1 MQHILESII
10 IALQALWANKLRS
23 SLTVLCVVISI
34 MSIIA
39 VVSIVDGMDSYVKE
53 KIANQGSNVFTV
65 QRLNFF
71 EIATDFDKFLQSLKN
86 PNITLEDLEH
96 LKSEVT
102 AGEFFDASVSRSLP
116 MNNGKHEVESIDI
129 RGRTETYPAI
139 GEFELASGRHLSR
152 LDVQQRRNVCVLGW
166 DVAQSLFPQQDPL
179 QQTVK
184 IANKHYT
191 VIGICEKKPSILG
204 SNQNQFAF
212 IPVSTFFKHFGSR
225 RQSVDI
231 QIRTVDMERFTLA
244 QEQARLAMRIRHKL
258 KPGDKDDFYVSTSEQ
273 LVSFWEA
280 IASVIF
286 GTLVGIVSITLVVGG
301 IIIMNVMLVAVTERT
316 REVGI
321 RKALGAKRYQIT
333 SQFLVES
340 VILTT
345 IGGIIGIILG
355 FTAANLVAIF
365 SPLPYRIAIWSVVA
379 ALFITFIVGVFF
391 GVYPARKAARL
402 DPVEALRAQ

>member
-1 MQHILESII
+1 
-10 IALQALWANKLRS
+10 
-23 SLTVLCVVISI
+23 
-34 MSIIA
+34 
-39 VVSIVDGMDSYVKE
+39 
-53 KIANQGSNVFTV
+53 
-65 QRLNFF
+65 
-71 EIATDFDKFLQSLKN
+71 
-86 PNITLEDLEH
+86 
-96 LKSEVT
+96 
-102 AGEFFDASVSRSLP
+102 

-391 GVYPARKAARL
+391 GVYPARKGARL